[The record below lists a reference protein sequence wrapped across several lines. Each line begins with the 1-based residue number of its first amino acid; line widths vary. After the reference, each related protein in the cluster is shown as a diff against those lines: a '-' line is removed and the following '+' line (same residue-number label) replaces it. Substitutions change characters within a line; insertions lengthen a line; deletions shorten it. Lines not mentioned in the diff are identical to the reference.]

1 MLSYERRQRAA
12 SSFECSVAARVNKRA
27 NKSMPHGCIKTWA
40 RLRNLTDVTR
50 LAEGRWHRF
59 VALSIAVSFGV
70 AQTRA
75 HGLAATWPVQHVVA
89 DCRGHV
95 SFHLKP
101 ITRQPD
107 VPYSRWPPL
116 SSLLYAPAWHGMHQA
131 LCPTAGMD
139 GRARWCFFGRSLCIG
154 LLDAALAS
162 FRLAADR
169 TTRERALA
177 SVAQDSVRSDL
188 PKHPAGMPHLSTCIP
203 LYRVQQSLGR
213 SVPFKFNLSS
223 DTQAPLY

>member
-1 MLSYERRQRAA
+1 VLCCGAGQQTRKQ
-12 SSFECSVAARVNKRA
+12 VHAARLHR
-27 NKSMPHGCIKTWA
+27 HLA
-40 RLRNLTDVTR
+40 RLHNLADVAR

-59 VALSIAVSFGV
+59 VALSIAVSSGV

-101 ITRQPD
+101 ITRQHD
-107 VPYSRWPPL
+107 VPYSRWSPL

-131 LCPTAGMD
+131 LCPIAGMD

-169 TTRERALA
+169 MTRERALA

-188 PKHPAGMPHLSTCIP
+188 PEHPAGMPHLSTCIP

>member
-1 MLSYERRQRAA
+1 VLCCGAGHQTRKHVHAA
-12 SSFECSVAARVNKRA
+12 RLHQHLGSVAQSGGRSSTRRGPLAPLCGTVNR
-27 NKSMPHGCIKTWA
+27 CLFWCC
-40 RLRNLTDVTR
+40 TDT
-50 LAEGRWHRF
+50 G
-59 VALSIAVSFGV
+59 
-70 AQTRA
+70 TRA

-89 DCRGHV
+89 DCRGPV

-101 ITRQPD
+101 ITGQHD
-107 VPYSRWPPL
+107 VPYSRWSPL
-116 SSLLYAPAWHGMHQA
+116 SSLLHAPAWHGMHQA
-131 LCPTAGMD
+131 LRPTAGMD

-154 LLDAALAS
+154 LLDTALAS

-177 SVAQDSVRSDL
+177 SVAQVGDSVRSDL